1 MNFKKENC
9 KFYVN
14 GIEYETH
21 QKAWETIKEI
31 LKGNDK

>member
-1 MNFKKENC
+1 MKFRKENH

-14 GIEYETH
+14 GIECETH